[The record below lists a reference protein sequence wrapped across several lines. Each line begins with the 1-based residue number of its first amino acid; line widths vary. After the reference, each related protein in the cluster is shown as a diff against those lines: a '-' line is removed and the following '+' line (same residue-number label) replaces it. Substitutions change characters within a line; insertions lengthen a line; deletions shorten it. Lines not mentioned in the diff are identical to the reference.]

1 MREALLQS
9 TTRHCNAVFF
19 LIILILAVDS
29 VPSSASSHIGRF
41 TNWDYEIGHG
51 SFTAEEQQAILNY
64 AAGQCEPVRES
75 SAQGSVS
82 KVPLKAKPGALSH
95 ITLELFSIP
104 RTADN
109 LVRKLAK
116 EGVKS
121 ICYFSGGSLNTDRNE
136 DRAWAKTFARLGL
149 LGPPVRKFSMEYR
162 SECYTKHKNSTL
174 AAKIADDHCYWGDNR
189 WLLPSD
195 GPDMKRYFA
204 TRIQMCKER
213 GFTGVEAD
221 NMDAASQEELR
232 GQTSSEQGSKMIRM
246 LSSLCHDNE
255 MSCGLKNAGAVAGQ
269 FVRDFDFGI
278 VERCNQ
284 FHECPLYAGFKTILA
299 IEYDDRELPTGP
311 NILAIGRGES
321 EMKEIVGLLTKQCG
335 PERDKVVS
343 PAAVGSAASGVREA
357 H

>member
-1 MREALLQS
+1 
-9 TTRHCNAVFF
+9 
-19 LIILILAVDS
+19 
-29 VPSSASSHIGRF
+29 
-41 TNWDYEIGHG
+41 
-51 SFTAEEQQAILNY
+51 
-64 AAGQCEPVRES
+64 
-75 SAQGSVS
+75 
-82 KVPLKAKPGALSH
+82 VPLKSKPGALSH

-104 RTADN
+104 PTPDN

-116 EGVKS
+116 NGVES

-149 LGPPVRKFSMEYR
+149 LGPPVRKFSKEYR
-162 SECYTKHKNSTL
+162 SECYAKHLNSTL
-174 AAKIADDHCYWGDNR
+174 ADKIADDHCYWGDNR
-189 WLLPSD
+189 WLLPSE

-232 GQTSSEQGSKMIRM
+232 GRTSSEKGSQMIRM

-255 MSCGLKNAGAVAGQ
+255 MSCGLKNASAVASQ
-269 FVRDFDFGI
+269 FVQDFDFGI

-299 IEYDDRELPTGP
+299 IEYDDHALPTGP
-311 NILAIGRGES
+311 NILAVGRGES
-321 EMKEIVGLLTKQCG
+321 EMKEIVGLITKQCG
-335 PERDKVVS
+335 PQRDRMSS
-343 PAAVGSAASGVREA
+343 PAADGSDVSGAREA